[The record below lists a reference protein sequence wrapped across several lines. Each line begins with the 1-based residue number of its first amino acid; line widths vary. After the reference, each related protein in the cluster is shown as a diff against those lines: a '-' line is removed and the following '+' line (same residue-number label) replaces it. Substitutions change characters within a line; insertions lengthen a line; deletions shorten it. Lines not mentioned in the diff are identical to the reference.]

1 MIMPT
6 LEATAIDQMVLPGKL
21 ILELGKARAVK
32 NGQIVALSAAEV
44 AILLRLYR
52 SKGHLVLVSHLE
64 SAIYEQPGCEEDICE
79 IKYHIRNLRRKFGDS
94 DRSLIYCRRH
104 LGYGL
109 EISRVQWAE

>member
-6 LEATAIDQMVLPGKL
+6 LDSIRLEQVEITQMLVLEP
-21 ILELGKARAVK
+21 GKARALK
-32 NGQIVALSAAEV
+32 NGQVVTLSAAEV

-52 SKGHLVLVSHLE
+52 AKGHLVLVSHLE
-64 SAIYEQPGCEEDICE
+64 SAVYEQSGCEDDICE
-79 IKYHIRNLRRKFGDS
+79 IKYHIRNLRRKFGDN

-109 EISRVQWAE
+109 EVSRVHWVD